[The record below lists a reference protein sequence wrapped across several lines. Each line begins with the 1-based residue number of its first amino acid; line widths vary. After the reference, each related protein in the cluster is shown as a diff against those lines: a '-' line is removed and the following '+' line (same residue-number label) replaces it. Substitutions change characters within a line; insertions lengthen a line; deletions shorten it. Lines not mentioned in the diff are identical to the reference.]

1 MRQLL
6 ALTLLLPPETGALVR
21 LTRTI
26 LDCGCR
32 IAESSCT
39 SLGNEVALV
48 FLVSGSWDS
57 IARLESNLER
67 LRDKQGLALIYKR
80 TAEAETHSDLL
91 PYEIDLVALEHEGIV
106 HEVTAFLD
114 ERSIAVVGFSASA
127 YPAAHTGAPMF
138 SLHMTIGIP
147 SGTHIATLREEF
159 IGFCDD
165 LNLDAILEPLKE

>member
-6 ALTLLLPPETGALVR
+6 ALTLLSPPETGALVR

-32 IAESSCT
+32 IAQSSFT
-39 SLGNEVALV
+39 TLGSEAALV
-48 FLVSGSWDS
+48 LLLSGSWDS
-57 IARLESNLER
+57 IARLEGNLER
-67 LRDKQGLALIYKR
+67 LRDKQGLAIVYKR
-80 TAEAETHSDLL
+80 TAETEAHTDLL

-106 HEVTAFLD
+106 HEVAAFLD
-114 ERSIAVVGFSASA
+114 ERSITVVDFTSSA

-147 SGTHIATLREEF
+147 AGTHIASLREEF

>member
-6 ALTLLLPPETGALVR
+6 ALTLLSPPETGALVR

-26 LDCGCR
+26 LDCGCK
-32 IAESSCT
+32 ISQGTFST
-39 SLGNEVALV
+39 LGGEGALV
-48 FLVSGSWDS
+48 LLLSGSWDA

-67 LRDKQGLALIYKR
+67 LRDKQGLALVCKR
-80 TAEAETHSDLL
+80 TTEAETHADLL

-106 HEVTAFLD
+106 HEVASFLD
-114 ERSIAVVGFSASA
+114 ERSIAVVDFSTSA

-138 SLHMTIGIP
+138 SLHMTVGIP
-147 SGTHIATLREEF
+147 SGTHIASLREEF

>member
-6 ALTLLLPPETGALVR
+6 ALALLSPPETGALVR

-32 IAESSCT
+32 ISQSSFT
-39 SLGNEVALV
+39 TLGNEGALV
-48 FLVSGSWDS
+48 LLLNGSWDS
-57 IARLESNLER
+57 VARLESNLER
-67 LRDKQGLALIYKR
+67 LRDKQGLALVYKR
-80 TAEAETHSDLL
+80 TTEAEAHTDLL

-106 HEVTAFLD
+106 HEVAAFLD
-114 ERSIAVVGFSASA
+114 ERAIHVVDLSASA

-138 SLHMTIGIP
+138 SLRMTIGIP
-147 SGTHIATLREEF
+147 SGTHIASLREEF